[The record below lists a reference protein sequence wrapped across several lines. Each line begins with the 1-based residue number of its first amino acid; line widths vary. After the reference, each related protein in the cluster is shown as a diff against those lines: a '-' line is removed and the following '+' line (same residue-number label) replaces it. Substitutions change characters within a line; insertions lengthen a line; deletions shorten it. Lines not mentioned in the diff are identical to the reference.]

1 MDNNNINS
9 EIVNNSAA
17 TTVATANDNA
27 NITVNNTLDD
37 LSLADLDTLT
47 ELLPLHNNN
56 EPNNPSID
64 SLQSGNNVMIGSLL
78 GEINKNIFDFTVGGP
93 SLGNSVA
100 STEINGNNCYP
111 TVSRQGDF
119 TLGSPINGVYCS
131 FQQSLTSPPLR
142 SSTPSIDSMSTDT
155 DILSTPSST
164 TSSHSSNASA
174 FQWDSN
180 LRDVRECLNNE
191 TDQYFELLS
200 QNTTQSFLQNHRV
213 SVEEFIN
220 SDYEISEAI
229 DKTLA
234 KFVNE

>member
-1 MDNNNINS
+1 M
-9 EIVNNSAA
+9 
-17 TTVATANDNA
+17 
-27 NITVNNTLDD
+27 
-37 LSLADLDTLT
+37 
-47 ELLPLHNNN
+47 
-56 EPNNPSID
+56 SIY
-64 SLQSGNNVMIGSLL
+64 S
-78 GEINKNIFDFTVGGP
+78 
-93 SLGNSVA
+93 
-100 STEINGNNCYP
+100 C
-111 TVSRQGDF
+111 
-119 TLGSPINGVYCS
+119 
-131 FQQSLTSPPLR
+131 R
-142 SSTPSIDSMSTDT
+142 SSTPSIDAMSTDT